1 MSDFARVMEI
11 AKTADIPAKDE
22 AAKDA
27 PADTNWFAPGEWK
40 PAEGTVN
47 QAADIEDAAAPAP
60 APAPAPRPAP
70 APAKPAESES
80 HSSRS
85 RS

>member
-11 AKTADIPAKDE
+11 AKTADIPAKD
-22 AAKDA
+22 AKDDA

-47 QAADIEDAAAPAP
+47 QAADIEDAATPAP
-60 APAPAPRPAP
+60 APTPAPRPAP

-80 HSSRS
+80 HSRS